1 MIARTQSSS
10 LALAAFSIL
19 SSIALIMMSVP
30 ATSAQNGGMPNGASV
45 VKPHAYVSL
54 DTVPAGKNFEVA
66 IVADIQS
73 GYHMN
78 SNKPS
83 EEYLIPTTVTLA
95 PPTNFRLINTI
106 YPDGKL
112 MGFTFSKDKLSVYS
126 GSVTVRVKLAVDS
139 SAAPGDATLPFLLK
153 FQACNDT
160 ACLPPA
166 KIQVPVTVKI
176 AAAGAASH
184 ATHPEIFK

>member
-1 MIARTQSSS
+1 MNARALSLLFAAAAIA
-10 LALAAFSIL
+10 A
-19 SSIALIMMSVP
+19 IAICAPS
-30 ATSAQNGGMPNGASV
+30 ARAQNGAMPNGASV

-54 DTVPAGKNFEVA
+54 DAVPTGKTFEVA

-83 EEYLIPTTVTLA
+83 EDYLIPTTVALT
-95 PPTNFRLINTI
+95 PPSGFRLLSTT

-112 MGFTFSKDKLSVYS
+112 LSFTFSKDKLSVYS
-126 GSVTVRVKLAVDS
+126 GSVTVRIKLAADA
-139 SAAPGDATLPFLLK
+139 SAAPGDATLPFLLH

-166 KIQVPVTVKI
+166 KIQIPVTVKI